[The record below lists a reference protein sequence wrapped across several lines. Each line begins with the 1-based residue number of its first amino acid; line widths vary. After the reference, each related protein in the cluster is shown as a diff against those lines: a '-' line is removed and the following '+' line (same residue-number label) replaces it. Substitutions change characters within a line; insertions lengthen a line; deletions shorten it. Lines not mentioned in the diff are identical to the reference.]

1 MKYSG
6 SFISRLV
13 GVLICLLV
21 FLNLNGGKNHWQG
34 IPEADARGYYAWL
47 PAIFIYQD
55 LHFSFMDSLEG
66 KKYFNENLYYEYR
79 IGYEGKVINK
89 YFAGTAFAQIPFFGL
104 AHLWAIV
111 GGFDADGYSKPYMM
125 MIGIAALFW
134 LMMGLLWTDR
144 LLSLYMISDT
154 TRALTLGAFLFGSN
168 LFYYAVV
175 EPGMSHIYSFALF
188 AGVFYFLKKY
198 QIQKNG
204 RDWMIT
210 MALLGLAAAVRPV
223 NLIAVLAF
231 PFVLGGWENS
241 ISILRNLGN
250 RSLVLFSSIL
260 VFGVFPFA
268 QIYLHFLQTG
278 IWGVRSYPNETFDFF
293 HPQIFSI
300 LFSYKKGLFLY
311 TPIYLLSI
319 FMGLFFLWKPGKIK
333 ALSWFFLFWFVQVWV
348 FSSWWCWWYGGS
360 FSGRPFLDFGVLI
373 VVLLAAGIEHFR
385 AFAWGKWISFLILS
399 VLVAFCQFQIYQYR
413 YYLIHWEEMD
423 REKYWEVFMQIP

>member
-6 SFISRLV
+6 SFLSRNL

-89 YFAGTAFAQIPFFGL
+89 YFAGTAFAQMPFFGL

-111 GGFDADGYSKPYMM
+111 GGYDADGYSKPYMM

-134 LMMGLLWTDR
+134 LIIGLFWTDR
-144 LLSLYMISDT
+144 LLDLYAISDT

-188 AGVFYFLKKY
+188 AGVFYFSKKY
-198 QIQKNG
+198 QAQKKG
-204 RDWMIT
+204 QDWMIA
-210 MALLGLAAAVRPV
+210 MALMGLAVAVRPV
-223 NLIAVLAF
+223 NLIAALAF
-231 PFVLGGWENS
+231 PFVLGGWKNS
-241 ISILRNLGN
+241 ISTLRNLGKKPLFLLS
-250 RSLVLFSSIL
+250 SLLI
-260 VFGVFPFA
+260 FGIFPIA
-268 QIYLHFLQTG
+268 QMFLHFLQTG
-278 IWGVRSYPNETFDFF
+278 VWGVRSYPNETFDFL
-293 HPQIFSI
+293 HPQIFAI

-319 FMGLFFLWKPGKIK
+319 VMGLFFLYRPGKVK

-360 FSGRPFLDFGVLI
+360 FSGRPFLDFGVLLI
-373 VVLLAAGIEHFR
+373 VLLAAGIEYFR
-385 AFAWGKWISFLILS
+385 TFAWGKWLSFLILS

-413 YYLIHWEEMD
+413 YYLIHWEDMN